1 MKDSNSYNK
10 EIIEDVLGIYSSIKK
25 RIEDRLKEF
34 SEIWENE
41 TEENLFSELAFCL
54 LTPQSKAKMCWDSI
68 CTLKEK
74 NTLIY
79 GSEEEVLD
87 CLYGVRFKYKKAKY
101 IIEVRELFKVDG
113 NISLRKEVEKNN
125 SPFEIR
131 EWLVENVKGM
141 GHKEASHFLRNIGK
155 GGDLAILDRHILKN
169 LKLLGVIEKIP
180 ESIPP
185 KKYLELENVVREF
198 SKEIGIPLDHL
209 DIVLWY
215 KETREI
221 FK

>member
-1 MKDSNSYNK
+1 MSNSYNQ
-10 EIIEDVLGIYSSIKK
+10 EIIEEVLAIYSSIKDE
-25 RIEDRLKEF
+25 IEARLNEF

-41 TEENLFSELAFCL
+41 TDENLFSELAFCL
-54 LTPQSKAKMCWDSI
+54 LTPQSKAKMCWGSI

-74 NTLIY
+74 GVLLD

-101 IIEVRELFKVDG
+101 IVEVRELFRVDG
-113 NISLRKEVEKNN
+113 KIILRKEIEKYQ
-125 SPFEIR
+125 SPFEVR

-169 LKLLGVIEKIP
+169 LVLIGVIEKIP
-180 ESIPP
+180 DTISP
-185 KKYLELENVVREF
+185 KKYLEIENIVREF
-198 SKEIGIPLDHL
+198 SKEIEIPLDHL

-215 KETREI
+215 KETKEI

>member
-1 MKDSNSYNK
+1 MPNSYNK
-10 EIIEDVLGIYSSIKK
+10 EVIEEVLSIYSSIKDG
-25 RIEDRLKEF
+25 IEARLNEF
-34 SEIWENE
+34 SEIWQNE
-41 TEENLFSELAFCL
+41 TDENLFSELAFCL
-54 LTPQSKAKMCWDSI
+54 LTPQSKAKMCWGSI

-74 NTLIY
+74 DVLLD

-101 IIEVRELFKVDG
+101 IVEVRELFKVDG
-113 NISLRKEVEKNN
+113 KITLRKEIEKYQ
-125 SPFEIR
+125 SPYEIR

-155 GGDLAILDRHILKN
+155 GRDLAILDRHILKN
-169 LKLLGVIEKIP
+169 LVLIGAIEKIP
-180 ESIPP
+180 DSIPP
-185 KKYLELENVVREF
+185 KKYIEIENIVREF
-198 SKEIGIPLDHL
+198 SKEIEIPLDHL

>member
-1 MKDSNSYNK
+1 MADSNSYNN
-10 EIIEDVLGIYSSIKK
+10 EIIKEVLEIYSSIQGG
-25 RIEDRLKEF
+25 IEARLDEF
-34 SEIWENE
+34 SEVWKNE

-54 LTPQSKAKMCWDSI
+54 LTPQSKAKMCWGSI

-74 NTLIY
+74 NVLID

-101 IIEVRELFKVDG
+101 IVEVRELFKTNG
-113 NISLRKEVEKNN
+113 KITLRKKIEKNN

-131 EWLVENVKGM
+131 EWLVKNVKGM

-155 GGDLAILDRHILKN
+155 GDDLAILDRHILKN
-169 LKLLGVIEKIP
+169 LKLIGVIEKIP

-185 KKYLELENVVREF
+185 KKYLELENIVREF

-215 KETREI
+215 KETKEI

>member
-1 MKDSNSYNK
+1 MSNSYNK
-10 EIIEDVLGIYSSIKK
+10 EIIEEVLAIYSSIKDG
-25 RIEDRLKEF
+25 IEVRLNEF

-41 TEENLFSELAFCL
+41 TDENLFSELAFCL
-54 LTPQSKAKMCWDSI
+54 LTPQSKAKMCWESI

-74 NTLIY
+74 DVLID
-79 GSEEEVLD
+79 GDEEEVLD

-101 IIEVRELFKVDG
+101 IVEVRELFIVDG
-113 NISLRKEVEKNN
+113 KIILRKEIEKYQ
-125 SPFEIR
+125 SPFEVR

-169 LKLLGVIEKIP
+169 LVLIGAIEKIP
-180 ESIPP
+180 DIITP
-185 KKYLELENVVREF
+185 KKYLEIENIVREF

>member
-1 MKDSNSYNK
+1 MPNSYNK
-10 EIIEDVLGIYSSIKK
+10 EVIEEVLSIYSSIKDG
-25 RIEDRLKEF
+25 IEARLNEF
-34 SEIWENE
+34 SEIWQNE
-41 TEENLFSELAFCL
+41 TDENLFSELAFCL
-54 LTPQSKAKMCWDSI
+54 LTPQSKAKMCWGSI

-74 NTLIY
+74 DVLIN
-79 GSEEEVLD
+79 GGEEEVID

-101 IIEVRELFKVDG
+101 IVEVRELFKVDG
-113 NISLRKEVEKNN
+113 KITLRKEIEKYG
-125 SPFEIR
+125 SPYEIR

-155 GGDLAILDRHILKN
+155 GKDLAILDRHILKN
-169 LKLLGVIEKIP
+169 LVLIGVIEKIP
-180 ESIPP
+180 DSIPP
-185 KKYLELENVVREF
+185 KKYIEIENIVREF
-198 SKEIGIPLDHL
+198 SKEIEIPLDHL